1 MIIMAPTVQ
10 SMQTKKEPQ
19 VEVTLTTESPGI
31 T

>member
-1 MIIMAPTVQ
+1 MAPTVQ